1 MSPPRFDGITA
12 KETHTMKR
20 SSNIFFKL
28 VGSLFGFL
36 FLLLILLSLILLGKF
51 LYFPSKTR
59 AVLPQYSASEK
70 FTKTIERPLETGHFH
85 ILDEVVYS
93 DEYNAPLC
101 LQCHGNFCHAQS
113 KELRS
118 FYNMHSFYLA
128 CETCHI
134 RPQEGESF
142 GFQWFDNKT
151 GSVLTELQGSKGSY
165 GAKIVPLRGDERL
178 DAFPKAALALEF
190 MQMRDSYSEEQRKK
204 IQEELMQHISK
215 EALTCKECHR
225 KESYLPLST
234 LHYSQDRIDQLVQL
248 EVIKLIDEY
257 TKFYLPT
264 MFDPGAAGKKAPVTP
279 ANE

>member
-1 MSPPRFDGITA
+1 
-12 KETHTMKR
+12 MKR
-20 SSNIFFKL
+20 LSRIFRKL
-28 VGSLFGFL
+28 IGKALGFL
-36 FLLLILLSLILLGKF
+36 FLLLIFLSLIALGKF

-59 AVLPQYSASEK
+59 AVLPEYSRTEK

-101 LQCHGNFCHAQS
+101 LRCHGNFCHAES
-113 KELRS
+113 KELRA

-151 GSVLTELQGSKGSY
+151 GGAVTEIQGKKGSY
-165 GAKIVPLRGDERL
+165 GAKIVPLRGDGRL
-178 DAFPKAALALEF
+178 DVFPKEALALEF
-190 MQMRDSYSEEQRKK
+190 MKMRDTYTEDERNK
-204 IQEELMQHISK
+204 IQEELMEHISK
-215 EALTCKECHR
+215 EAVTCKECHQR
-225 KESYLPLST
+225 QGYLPLSV
-234 LHYSQDRIDQLVQL
+234 LGYSQSRIDHLAQL

-264 MFDPGAAGKKAPVTP
+264 MFDPGVAGKKGPVAPQI
-279 ANE
+279 NE